1 MLKTRLIEQAG
12 PESAATYTPA
22 PGSAAGT
29 PKPTGRTLPKE
40 ADAREHF
47 ERLRLAAFAH
57 RGFAG
62 EGRRIPDRAGRESY
76 ALVSGDGPCPTVLV
90 HGGVG
95 NTIEWAEIA
104 ARLDGPVVIPDR
116 PGFGLSH
123 PHNYHHVD
131 FRADAAR

>member
-1 MLKTRLIEQAG
+1 MLKTRLIEPAD
-12 PESAATYTPA
+12 PESAATHPPTPGPA
-22 PGSAAGT
+22 ADPREAAGRT
-29 PKPTGRTLPKE
+29 PQSVD
-40 ADAREHF
+40 DARGQF

-62 EGRRIPDRAGRESY
+62 EGRRIADRAGRETY

-104 ARLDGPVVIPDR
+104 ARLDGPVVMPRIR
-116 PGFGLSH
+116 PVL
-123 PHNYHHVD
+123 P
-131 FRADAAR
+131 A